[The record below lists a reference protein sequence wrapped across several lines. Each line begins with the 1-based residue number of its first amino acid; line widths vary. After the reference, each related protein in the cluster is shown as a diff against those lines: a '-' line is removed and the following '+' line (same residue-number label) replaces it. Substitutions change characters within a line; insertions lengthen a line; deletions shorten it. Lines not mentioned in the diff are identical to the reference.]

1 MFFLAGLGIDLKEV
15 RGVGD
20 DSDGIGRAVNDLR
33 NSRDMLFT
41 SGGIGPTGVHA
52 LYDEGFTEA

>member
-20 DSDGIGRAVNDLR
+20 DSDGIGRA
-33 NSRDMLFT
+33 
-41 SGGIGPTGVHA
+41 GVHA
-52 LYDEGFTEA
+52 LYDEGFTEAWQT